1 MDNTTSTTTK
11 CTSVLKGL
19 PWCQGKTV
27 LPGIRRRAY
36 IAAADDIAVWPD
48 FERDTAGRPTSAIRK
63 GNFTLVEG
71 AKFLVIDHLAD
82 KAEPKSETQGEF
94 PSQTFNNQLTLVHPE
109 VDPDATAAITPFLN
123 TEVVVIIEDMYGR
136 FRIFGSK
143 NWPAK
148 IAPSQEL
155 GQGAT
160 GNSATTLAVT
170 AADEVSMPFYEGEI
184 PTEDGTINEAPNG

>member
-1 MDNTTSTTTK
+1 MSK
-11 CTSVLKGL
+11 CTSILKNMG
-19 PWCQGKTV
+19 WCQGKPV
-27 LPGIRRRAY
+27 LPGVRRRAY
-36 IAAADDIAVWPD
+36 IVAADDVAMWPD
-48 FERDTAGRPTSAIRK
+48 FTRDELGRPTNAVRK
-63 GNFTLVEG
+63 GNFVLAEG

-82 KAEPKSETQGEF
+82 KAEPKSDPQGEF

-109 VDPDATAAITPFLN
+109 VGPEATAAITPFLN

-136 FRIFGSK
+136 FRVFGSQ

-148 IAPSQEL
+148 IAPSQAL

-160 GNSATTLAVT
+160 GTSSTTLTVT

-184 PTEDGTINEAPNG
+184 PTEDGIINEGEGA